1 MTPQV
6 VIRFLALLTLFSN
19 ILLMALAILFALRNL
34 KILSGYWDKI
44 EKLLNKLA
52 LKLAFLVS
60 LAATSGSLFLSEI
73 AHFEPCKF
81 CWFQRIFMYPLVFIL
96 GVAIYKKLKDA
107 WLYVLPLSIIGG
119 FIAIYHYFLQV
130 NPEALA
136 PCSATGYALKE
147 VRVTVRV
154 RVRRISLV
162 KILLRHNSVFNFN

>member
-81 CWFQRIFMYPLVFIL
+81 CWFQRMIQL
-96 GVAIYKKLKDA
+96 
-107 WLYVLPLSIIGG
+107 
-119 FIAIYHYFLQV
+119 
-130 NPEALA
+130 
-136 PCSATGYALKE
+136 C
-147 VRVTVRV
+147 
-154 RVRRISLV
+154 
-162 KILLRHNSVFNFN
+162 